1 MSDSVADRPPAP
13 GDGEVLSGGNTGLV
27 VRVGDTVRR
36 QVGHWT
42 PAVHALLHHL
52 EEVGFDAAPRALHTD
67 EQGREVL
74 SFVEGTV
81 GTLGP
86 HPVPPAFRTVSA
98 CRAIGAWIRAFH
110 DAQAGFV
117 PDPGLPW
124 RLVPGRGLVPGE
136 VVVHHDVGTYNTVLR
151 DDGSFAVIDFD
162 FAAPG
167 DPVEDLAHALWA
179 WTPLW
184 DDREA
189 ARREMGHDTLP
200 AARDRFAALLDGYG
214 ADADQRA
221 RVPAA
226 VLDGMEDHARAL
238 GGLAASGDPAFVAL
252 VEQGTPARVRRD
264 AAWFRAHRDWFASS

>member
-1 MSDSVADRPPAP
+1 MSDSMAIRPPAH

-27 VRVGDTVRR
+27 VRVDDTVRR

-42 PAVHALLHHL
+42 PAVHALLDHL

-74 SFVEGTV
+74 SFIEGIV

-86 HPVPPAFRTVSA
+86 HPVPPAFQTVGA

-110 DAQAGFV
+110 DAQEGFV
-117 PDPGLPW
+117 PDPDLPW
-124 RLVPGRGLVPGE
+124 RLVPGREPAPGE

-167 DPVEDLAHALWA
+167 DPVEDLAYALWA

-189 ARREMGHDTLP
+189 ARREFGSDDLEV
-200 AARDRFAALLDGYG
+200 ARSRFAALLDGYG
-214 ADADQRA
+214 VDDDQRS
-221 RVPAA
+221 RTPAA
-226 VLDGMEDHARAL
+226 VLTCMTDHADAL
-238 GGLAASGDPAFVAL
+238 EVLADRDPAFAAL
-252 VEQGTPARVRRD
+252 VEQGTPTRVRRD
-264 AAWFRAHRDWFASS
+264 AAWFRAHQDWFAGS